1 VVEVQDS
8 DDDDDDDC
16 CVIDMPVCRPQEHE
30 KEVEEEAEE
39 DDVDYLTPATLQD
52 QASGPV

>member
-1 VVEVQDS
+1 MQDS
-8 DDDDDDDC
+8 DDDDDDDDC

-52 QASGPV
+52 QASGPL